1 MAGVP
6 KAPKMPEPMDEK
18 FQKAAI
24 ASNWKQEEDAVIKS
38 GALRDGYHFG
48 DVTKTFAG
56 TLGDVGVNAA
66 KGFYKGFEGLVDL
79 GLHGASNAASL
90 VGANNAADWL
100 KNEAMADSS
109 KLVFGKAED
118 YFDQY
123 SGLGNKGDAIAE
135 MLGYIGYIA
144 TLGKAGAA
152 LGGAVGAGAT
162 GASAATTIGSGASS
176 MGHGITEAYQQ
187 KPNASAGQ
195 AWAYGLMKG
204 AVDAGSELIFG
215 GLGKGVN
222 ALGYS
227 RGLSS
232 LDDMF
237 AKKLSAGISNQFWK
251 NMVQF
256 GVKASAEGAEEV
268 LAGLGTAV
276 AKKLTYMSD
285 EDLKKLVEDENL
297 QEQFIMG
304 AVLSGMMQSGF
315 IPGTYNGSLLE
326 ANRTGTDLVGG
337 STANENQVETD
348 NQVET
353 QTQEPPVAQNAG
365 ENVSYAQDLADRL
378 HPIQTAIDQFN
389 QNGTVSNRVAEI
401 ILNNSQALS
410 QIQEQTGVEIA
421 GTRSQQ
427 RNAVKEAVAQI
438 VQQQAQEQQRTE
450 MTEQEKNRANLDA
463 AIKQTFGIDT
473 KRQEAYNG
481 NTTQGGM
488 KNGTGEYQ
496 NDGRTGAGN
505 PASGLAGVQSADRA
519 EPQRRG
525 EYGGLA
531 GDSGILRISKELET
545 AQQNKGT
552 LTYPVRDTTSTPER
566 YEQALIAGRNSDT
579 KNGWCV
585 TPKSAQELKD
595 GGVRTFMNADGTVG
609 AGIAPNGD
617 IVAVFKNKNSGPQKA
632 LDTLMPIAIEQ
643 GGDRLDCYGEILVG
657 VYAQYGF
664 EPVCRVEFNPVYANE
679 GWTPD
684 KGTPYIYFMAH
695 NGDSAAAVAQKM
707 HTYQA
712 ITKEQ
717 LDALPT
723 YGKEDYDAAMEY
735 RDSLLEKK
743 GTETESVGA
752 APKGFTDFKAEYYD
766 QLTDKNAQPD
776 RPGDVRPIEVLK
788 EDEFGRRV
796 SEFAANAYGAE
807 VTTDEMADRIQEL
820 INDGAL
826 GFDTRSNTESLKQ
839 AHEIIKSKGAAATL
853 RQITNNVAN
862 GKLHDGDI
870 EKALLLYADYAGKK
884 SQAAQ
889 DNAAELMVD
898 LATMANMTGRNLQLF
913 KMLRRM
919 TPEGQYM
926 TIQKTVDR
934 YVEGINKKRG
944 DAQQAEVTIPAE
956 LRDAY
961 IEAARNDLFRQ
972 TAETEKAKAEAEQE
986 IIKAAAAQIKASPM
1000 EKLNA
1005 WRYMAMLG
1013 NVKTQARNV
1022 VGNLAFRPL
1031 VDTKRTVGAAI
1042 EAMTLEKSQRTKA
1055 VLGVGKEAQALREWA
1070 RADAKNTD
1078 TQKLISYT
1086 ARTGDEVSTALTEA
1100 RKIYDTKALE
1110 ATREFI
1116 QKVPEAAD
1124 MMFKRWE
1131 YEVSLASFMKARGYT
1146 AAQLNGGDVPAN
1158 VINEGREYAALEA
1171 LKATFNDRNAF
1182 SDALSNLRYKG
1193 SNKAMQAVNVLAEGV
1208 MPFRRTPA
1216 NIAVRAVEYSPVGI
1230 AKGVGNLAIN
1240 VKNGKVSA
1248 ATAVDQIAA
1257 GLTGTGVMALGY
1269 ALASG
1274 IFGIRLVGH
1283 LDEDDEKNAG
1293 RQAYSIEIGGKSY
1306 SIDWLAPANLPL
1318 FIGANLYQSWTDEDR
1333 DSGWL
1338 ASTLSSFAL
1347 AFEPMLELSCLSS
1360 LQDIIEDA
1368 KYAEQGTEIYTIVAS
1383 AATSYFNQMIPT
1395 LFGQIEQSFE
1405 GNKSQVYA
1413 NADTPVERM
1422 LQKAAGYA
1430 SQKVPFVDLFQTTK
1444 YDQWGRPVEQKNWF
1458 DALINPANKSEI
1470 STDPV
1475 DAEILRLNDAQ
1486 TAADV
1491 TNNGPDSKLSYTDK
1505 NGNRHEDY
1513 RLSGDEWESMQQAY
1527 GQTAHKVLQDLIGSD
1542 GYALLTDKQ
1551 KAKAFEYAYA
1561 YAREAGRMAA
1571 LENYPG
1577 YNEAWMEGIEG
1588 DEAATIVT
1596 KVAAGAFGDALNRVK
1611 NAWQYGKPTTDGAE
1625 ALQQAY
1631 NIYNGMSDTQ
1641 KKILLESLTGDS
1653 KHAINAMSAGLTAA
1667 EFADVYTMLQG
1678 ITAEPGYKE
1687 VRTVQKVEA
1696 IADADGLSESERQAV
1711 MKLYLSDSQDE
1722 ALDRVT
1728 NAGYTAEMY
1737 AAVYRAALEQSGKD
1751 ATIRALVKQYGLSLA
1766 AAKKLYSAYTG
1777 K

>member
-1 MAGVP
+1 MRDTSSVP
-6 KAPKMPEPMDEK
+6 EIYE
-18 FQKAAI
+18 
-24 ASNWKQEEDAVIKS
+24 
-38 GALRDGYHFG
+38 
-48 DVTKTFAG
+48 
-56 TLGDVGVNAA
+56 
-66 KGFYKGFEGLVDL
+66 
-79 GLHGASNAASL
+79 
-90 VGANNAADWL
+90 
-100 KNEAMADSS
+100 
-109 KLVFGKAED
+109 
-118 YFDQY
+118 
-123 SGLGNKGDAIAE
+123 
-135 MLGYIGYIA
+135 
-144 TLGKAGAA
+144 AA
-152 LGGAVGAGAT
+152 L
-162 GASAATTIGSGASS
+162 
-176 MGHGITEAYQQ
+176 H
-187 KPNASAGQ
+187 
-195 AWAYGLMKG
+195 
-204 AVDAGSELIFG
+204 
-215 GLGKGVN
+215 
-222 ALGYS
+222 
-227 RGLSS
+227 
-232 LDDMF
+232 
-237 AKKLSAGISNQFWK
+237 
-251 NMVQF
+251 
-256 GVKASAEGAEEV
+256 
-268 LAGLGTAV
+268 
-276 AKKLTYMSD
+276 
-285 EDLKKLVEDENL
+285 
-297 QEQFIMG
+297 
-304 AVLSGMMQSGF
+304 
-315 IPGTYNGSLLE
+315 
-326 ANRTGTDLVGG
+326 
-337 STANENQVETD
+337 
-348 NQVET
+348 
-353 QTQEPPVAQNAG
+353 
-365 ENVSYAQDLADRL
+365 
-378 HPIQTAIDQFN
+378 
-389 QNGTVSNRVAEI
+389 
-401 ILNNSQALS
+401 
-410 QIQEQTGVEIA
+410 
-421 GTRSQQ
+421 
-427 RNAVKEAVAQI
+427 
-438 VQQQAQEQQRTE
+438 
-450 MTEQEKNRANLDA
+450 
-463 AIKQTFGIDT
+463 
-473 KRQEAYNG
+473 
-481 NTTQGGM
+481 
-488 KNGTGEYQ
+488 
-496 NDGRTGAGN
+496 
-505 PASGLAGVQSADRA
+505 
-519 EPQRRG
+519 
-525 EYGGLA
+525 
-531 GDSGILRISKELET
+531 
-545 AQQNKGT
+545 
-552 LTYPVRDTTSTPER
+552 
-566 YEQALIAGRNSDT
+566 AGRASDNI
-579 KNGWCV
+579 NGWCV
-585 TPKSAQELKD
+585 TPKTAQNLKAD
-595 GGVRTFMNADGTVG
+595 SVRTFMNDNGTAGVG
-609 AGIAPNGD
+609 ITTNGD
-617 IVAVFKNKNSGPQKA
+617 IVAVFKNRNGGPARA
-632 LDTLMPIAIEQ
+632 LDTMMPIAIEQ
-643 GGDRLDCYGEILVG
+643 GGNRLDCYGEGLVYTYEG
-657 VYAQYGF
+657 YGF
-664 EPVCRVEFNPVYANE
+664 TPVARVEFNPKYAND
-679 GWTPD
+679 GWSPD

-695 NGDSAAAVAQKM
+695 NGDSAATVAQNM
-707 HTYQA
+707 RTYRHATQA
-712 ITKEQ
+712 E

-752 APKGFTDFKAEYYD
+752 APKGFTDFKGEYYD

-776 RPGDVRPIEVLK
+776 RPGDVRPMEVLK
-788 EDEFGRRV
+788 EDKFGRRV

-839 AHEIIKSKGAAATL
+839 AHEIIKSTGAAATL
-853 RQITNNVAN
+853 RQITNNVDN
-862 GKLHDGDI
+862 GKLQNGDI

-884 SQAAQ
+884 TQADQ

-898 LATMANMTGRNLQLF
+898 LATMANMTGRNLQMF

-934 YVEGINKKRG
+934 YVDSINKKRG

-961 IEAARNDLFRQ
+961 IEAARNDIAKQ
-972 TAETEKAKAEAEQE
+972 TAETEQAKAEAEQE

-1013 NVKTQARNV
+1013 NVKTQTRNV

-1031 VDTKRTVGAAI
+1031 VDTKRAVGAAI

-1146 AAQLNGGDVPAN
+1146 AAQLNSGDVPAN

-1216 NIAVRAVEYSPVGI
+1216 NIAVRALEYSPVGI

-1240 VKNGKVSA
+1240 VKSGKVSA

-1257 GLTGTGVMALGY
+1257 GLTGTGVIALGY

-1274 IFGIRLVGH
+1274 IFGIRLVGNM
-1283 LDEDDEKNAG
+1283 DEDDEKNAG
-1293 RQAYSIEIGGKSY
+1293 RQAYSLEIGGESY

-1360 LQDIIEDA
+1360 LQDIFEDA
-1368 KYAEQGTEIYTIVAS
+1368 KYAEKGTEIYTTVAS

-1395 LFGQIEQSFE
+1395 IFGQIEQSFE

-1475 DAEILRLNDAQ
+1475 DAEILRLNDSQ

-1505 NGNRHEDY
+1505 NGDRHENY

-1527 GQTAHKVLQDLIGSD
+1527 GQTAHKVLQELIGSD
-1542 GYALLTDKQ
+1542 GYALLTDEQ
-1551 KAKAFEYAYA
+1551 KAKAFGYAYA

-1577 YNEAWMEGIEG
+1577 YSEAWMEGIEG
-1588 DEAATIVT
+1588 DEAATIVA
-1596 KVAAGAFGDALNRVK
+1596 KVAAGAFGDAIGKVK
-1611 NAWQYGKPTTDGAE
+1611 NAWQYGKPTTDGVE

-1631 NIYNGMSDTQ
+1631 GIYNGMSDTQ
-1641 KKILLESLTGDS
+1641 KKSLLESLTGDS
-1653 KHAINAMSAGLTAA
+1653 KHAINAMDAGLTAA

-1678 ITAEPGYKE
+1678 ITAEPEYKE
-1687 VRTVQKVEA
+1687 VRTVQKVEV
-1696 IADADGLSESERQAV
+1696 IADMDGLSESERQAV
-1711 MKLYLSDSQDE
+1711 LKMYLSDSQNK

-1737 AAVYRAALEQSGKD
+1737 AAVYRAALDQSGKD

-1777 K
+1777 E